1 MTEPRTRPR
10 SIKKMDQKPKCEV
23 EIDAT
28 RNLITVRYRGHIA
41 AADMK
46 AYSERVRGMLP
57 LLRPGFTFLTDLS
70 ALEAMELDCAI
81 ELTRVMDA
89 CRTRG
94 IGTVVRIIPDSSKD
108 IGFNILSIIH
118 LRRGV
123 RVVTCQTAEQAERAM
138 K

>member
-1 MTEPRTRPR
+1 
-10 SIKKMDQKPKCEV
+10 MDPKTKFDV

-28 RNLITVRYRGHIA
+28 RNLITVRSRGHIA

-46 AYSERVRGMLP
+46 AYSEKVRGMLSQ
-57 LLRPGFTFLTDLS
+57 LRPGFTFLTDLS

-81 ELTRVMDA
+81 ELTKVMDA
-89 CRTRG
+89 CRATG
-94 IGTVVRIIPDSSKD
+94 IGTVIRIIPDSSKD

-123 RVVTCQTAEQAERAM
+123 RVVTCQTAEEAEQAL

>member
-1 MTEPRTRPR
+1 MSPLDEN
-10 SIKKMDQKPKCEV
+10 MDQKPKCEV
-23 EIDAT
+23 EFDAT
-28 RNLITVRYRGHIA
+28 RNLITVRYRGHITA
-41 AADMK
+41 EDMK

-57 LLRPGFTFLTDLS
+57 LLRPGYTFLTDLS
-70 ALEAMELDCAI
+70 ALESMELDCAI

-123 RVVTCQTAEQAERAM
+123 RVVTCQTAEEAERAM